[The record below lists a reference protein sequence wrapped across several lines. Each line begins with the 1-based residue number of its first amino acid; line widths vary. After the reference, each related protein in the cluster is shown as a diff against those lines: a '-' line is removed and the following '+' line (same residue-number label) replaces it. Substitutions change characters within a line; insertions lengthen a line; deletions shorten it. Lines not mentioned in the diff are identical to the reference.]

1 MSFLYLHLFSSPSS
15 FMNTRQCT
23 RSVYAY
29 DWSSSFLNYCSL
41 LMFLYFCGFLTSVW
55 DNFFIV
61 FLLPLPFLPFLSLCL
76 CLSVSLSLCLCLS
89 ICLSLSL
96 SLSFSLSYDLSICPY
111 IVYSFSIPERL
122 YFFLSFSLYFP

>member
-1 MSFLYLHLFSSPSS
+1 MSFLYFHVFSSPSS

-23 RSVYAY
+23 PSVYAY
-29 DWSSSFLNYCSL
+29 DWSSSFLNHCSL

-55 DNFFIV
+55 DNFFYCISTSSSI
-61 FLLPLPFLPFLSLCL
+61 FALSLFLSLSL
-76 CLSVSLSLCLCLS
+76 CLSVSLSP
-89 ICLSLSL
+89 SL
-96 SLSFSLSYDLSICPY
+96 SLSYDLSICPY